1 MFNSILWLNIGKY
14 KGKYKGK
21 YIEKYLNK
29 IDLETD
35 IRPICKANVSKTKHT
50 KHNKTPY
57 SK

>member
-1 MFNSILWLNIGKY
+1 MFNSILWLNI
-14 KGKYKGK
+14 GKYKGK